1 MGTNVTQQRDPL
13 SCRAPAQMLPGLCG
27 LEDVGTTQ
35 PGWDFDAELPQQG
48 VGKSQACSME
58 GGKKKQI
65 QGMSKT
71 EKI

>member
-1 MGTNVTQQRDPL
+1 
-13 SCRAPAQMLPGLCG
+13 MLPGLCG

-58 GGKKKQI
+58 GGKKKTD
-65 QGMSKT
+65 SRNVKN
-71 EKI
+71 

>member
-1 MGTNVTQQRDPL
+1 
-13 SCRAPAQMLPGLCG
+13 MLPGLCG
-27 LEDVGTTQ
+27 LEDGGTTQ

-58 GGKKKQI
+58 GGKKKQQI